1 VAILMLGSSIH
12 RQENTMFRIA
22 RTFWGLVAVAAA
34 TAVGITT
41 HEPGFIV
48 ITFLGTL
55 VLPRVLGLSGR
66 RGWRSRALWAGRC
79 GSWDKDQS
87 VAA

>member
-1 VAILMLGSSIH
+1 
-12 RQENTMFRIA
+12 MFRVA
-22 RTFWGLVAVAAA
+22 RTLWGLVAIAAA

-55 VLPRVLGLSGR
+55 VLPRVLGLTGH
-66 RGWRSRALWAGRC
+66 RGWRSRAFWAARRAA
-79 GSWDKDQS
+79 WDKERS